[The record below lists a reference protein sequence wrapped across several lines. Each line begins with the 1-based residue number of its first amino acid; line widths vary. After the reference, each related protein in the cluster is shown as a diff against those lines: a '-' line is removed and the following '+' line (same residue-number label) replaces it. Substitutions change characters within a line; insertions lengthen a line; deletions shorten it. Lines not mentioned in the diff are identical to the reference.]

1 MTSLEETLATTVA
14 QATEAATEAAHFDRP
29 SLARFLAPI
38 KPSLENPTHLIL
50 MLLAFFFVTRS
61 IIAFLSPARQPRF
74 TMNDVVPKPIP
85 AKRDFT
91 PRELSE
97 FDGRDENT
105 PLYMAVNGTVYD
117 VSNGRSFYGPGGPY
131 ANFAGRDASRGLAL
145 GSFDKSTLTD
155 LDAPLDDLKGLDK
168 TEVESLNEW
177 ATFFAGKYL
186 PVGKLV
192 PNPTAEEKKDN

>member
-1 MTSLEETLATTVA
+1 MCIGSHSMDTSDYTRTTFPG
-14 QATEAATEAAHFDRP
+14 QP
-29 SLARFLAPI
+29 SLYHTYRQVASS
-38 KPSLENPTHLIL
+38 SL
-50 MLLAFFFVTRS
+50 
-61 IIAFLSPARQPRF
+61 PR
-74 TMNDVVPKPIP
+74 NIP
-85 AKRDFT
+85 PVRDFT

>member
-1 MTSLEETLATTVA
+1 MTSVEETLATTIAKV
-14 QATEAATEAAHFDRP
+14 TEAAAEATDFDRP

-38 KPSLENPTHLIL
+38 QPSLENPTHLIL
-50 MLLAFFFVTRS
+50 ILLTFFLITRS
-61 IIAFLSPARQPRF
+61 IITFLKPATQPRF
-74 TMNDVVPKPIP
+74 SMNDIAQKPIP

-105 PLYMAVNGTVYD
+105 PLYMAVKGTVYD

-155 LDAPLDDLKGLDK
+155 LDAPLDDLEGLDK
-168 TEVESLNEW
+168 TEIESLDEW